1 MLLKFEQVVQQP
13 EARKLGGRVVGGI
26 TQRLAAR
33 FLLQVLGAPTSA
45 ST

>member
-1 MLLKFEQVVQQP
+1 VLQQP
-13 EARKLGGRVVGGI
+13 EARRLGGRVVGGI

-33 FLLQVLGAPTSA
+33 FLMQILGASKTA

>member
-1 MLLKFEQVVQQP
+1 VLQQP

-33 FLLQVLGAPTSA
+33 FLMQLLGAPKTTS
-45 ST
+45 T